1 MPKMEERDGIWK
13 KSVCIHGAAV
23 AGCWRWCCFQS
34 CLSLDFN
41 SLHMF
46 SSARCVYGHRN
57 FAIADRNWKRGAKW
71 HAVCRRACVPLLM
84 LHTYPHSFLSI
95 EVICIKPFYY
105 HCRLLPLLHAA
116 EGEKMDSKRVL
127 WWLGTSRKL
136 GGFFFFFWCLKR
148 QNWNLLDCRIARLWR
163 SRHLIAARPFSM
175 YTLQCVIH
183 FHFITLHF
191 FISSEK
197 DVSND
202 SMQSEMTQDI

>member
-84 LHTYPHSFLSI
+84 RYTHIHTLSLDRSDMHKTILLSLSF
-95 EVICIKPFYY
+95 
-105 HCRLLPLLHAA
+105 AA
-116 EGEKMDSKRVL
+116 IITCCWGKKMDSKRVL

-136 GGFFFFFWCLKR
+136 GGFFFFFLVSQASKLKPSWL
-148 QNWNLLDCRIARLWR
+148 QDC
-163 SRHLIAARPFSM
+163 
-175 YTLQCVIH
+175 
-183 FHFITLHF
+183 
-191 FISSEK
+191 
-197 DVSND
+197 
-202 SMQSEMTQDI
+202 